1 MSFMSNI
8 VIVVL
13 AYLIDKKFG
22 EFSFIKDPMIM
33 INDLVNFVEKKVYKD
48 SVSAGI
54 LFVVTVLGIMGL
66 LSITL
71 TLYLSYFNVYI
82 YIIVSSFIASVF
94 ISQNALQE
102 CTYKEKDSQSFQNYT
117 KSLQENLVAP
127 LFYLFLFGVAGIIL
141 YKTTLIINNKNENSR
156 CKNFSLATLQLYK
169 FINYIPQKMIFT
181 FVTYKCK
188 KSALY

>member
-94 ISQNALQE
+94 ISQNELQDKRIAAL
-102 CTYKEKDSQSFQNYT
+102 
-117 KSLQENLVAP
+117 L
-127 LFYLFLFGVAGIIL
+127 YLLLFGVAGIIL
-141 YKTTLIINNKNENSR
+141 YKTFKAMYITVKLKNNCSQKFAKTVIHLDRIISFLPMKI
-156 CKNFSLATLQLYK
+156 T
-169 FINYIPQKMIFT
+169 
-181 FVTYKCK
+181 
-188 KSALY
+188 ALYSKIIYKSEKVKS

>member
-169 FINYIPQKMIFT
+169 FINYIPEKATYFLVSQKYMKTNF
-181 FVTYKCK
+181 
-188 KSALY
+188 

>member
-1 MSFMSNI
+1 MSNI

-169 FINYIPQKMIFT
+169 FINYIPEKATYFLVSQKYMKTNF
-181 FVTYKCK
+181 
-188 KSALY
+188 